1 MSRLW
6 DKGDPLDVRVERL
19 TVGRDPELDVRL
31 APWDALASAAHATML
46 AEIGILA
53 PQELTV
59 LGTE

>member
-1 MSRLW
+1 M
-6 DKGDPLDVRVERL
+6 